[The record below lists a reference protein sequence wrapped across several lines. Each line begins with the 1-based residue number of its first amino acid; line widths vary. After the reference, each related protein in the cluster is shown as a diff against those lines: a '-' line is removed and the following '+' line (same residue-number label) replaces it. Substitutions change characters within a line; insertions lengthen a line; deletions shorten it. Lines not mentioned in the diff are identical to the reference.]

1 MPIFNFLVQFL
12 QNLLTFGTFW
22 APGEHC
28 DVTGGTRLWKF
39 SYSWVYHRIPHPKIS
54 LNANFQLPS
63 PISSKFINIW
73 HFLGPRGTLWRHR
86 WYQVLKI
93 FLFWVHHRI
102 PHPKI
107 SLNANFQLPSPISS
121 KFINIWHFLGPRG
134 TLWRHRWYQVLKMFL
149 FSEYTI
155 EFPTPKL
162 V

>member
-1 MPIFNFLVQFL
+1 MV
-12 QNLLTFGTFW
+12 
-22 APGEHC
+22 
-28 DVTGGTRLWKF
+28 
-39 SYSWVYHRIPHPKIS
+39 
-54 LNANFQLPS
+54 
-63 PISSKFINIW
+63 PISSKFIDIW

-86 WYQVLKI
+86 WYQVLKM
-93 FLFWVHHRI
+93 FLFWVHYRI

-149 FSEYTI
+149 FWVYHRIPHHKISLNANFQLPSPISSKFINIWHFLGPRGTLWRHRRYQVFKMFLFSEYTI